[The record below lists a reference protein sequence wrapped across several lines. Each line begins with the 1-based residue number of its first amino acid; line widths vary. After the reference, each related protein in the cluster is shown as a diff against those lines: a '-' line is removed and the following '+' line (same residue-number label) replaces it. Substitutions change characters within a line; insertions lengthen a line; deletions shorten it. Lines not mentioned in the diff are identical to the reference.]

1 MVKPKVVDRNHPK
14 DEPQRA
20 SLKPS
25 GSRIQGDSI
34 FYTRV
39 LPVIL
44 GALAVMTVLLIIIA
58 AGVLVG
64 VIPFR

>member
-1 MVKPKVVDRNHPK
+1 MAKPKVVDRNRPK
-14 DEPQRA
+14 DEPQRS

-34 FYTRV
+34 FYTRL
-39 LPVIL
+39 LPVVL
-44 GALAVMTVLLIIIA
+44 GALAVMTVVLIIVA

>member
-1 MVKPKVVDRNHPK
+1 MVEPKTVDHSRPK
-14 DEPQRA
+14 DEPQRS

-25 GSRIQGDSI
+25 GSRIQGVSI
-34 FYTRV
+34 FYTRL